1 MAEPDR
7 SFAHLVSLACHDLRT
22 PLATV
27 AGFAKTLTRM
37 EGLDEQIVRYLGM
50 IDAASEQLA
59 GLLDDLGLASRIE
72 RGAWEPLVR
81 ELDSL
86 QLAHAAAAMLG
97 EEVSVTGTGAQ
108 VAVAEES
115 GWALAAIS
123 RCALRHGG
131 AGRLVLRA
139 DGPSITLDP
148 VSTEA
153 GPICLG
159 DDLRDLGAAVAV
171 RAVGALGGTVELEGE
186 TLIVRLPLAPV
197 VG

>member
-7 SFAHLVSLACHDLRT
+7 SFAQLVSLACHDLRT

-37 EGLDEQIVRYLGM
+37 EGVDEQILRHLAM

-59 GLLDDLGLASRIE
+59 RLLDDLGLASRIE
-72 RGAWEPLVR
+72 KGAWEPVVR
-81 ELDSL
+81 ERDSL
-86 QLAHAAAAMLG
+86 RLAHAAAAMLE
-97 EEVSVTGTGAQ
+97 EEVSVTGTGVP
-108 VAVAEES
+108 VAAAEES
-115 GWALAAIS
+115 EWALAAIS

-131 AGRLVLRA
+131 AGRLELRT
-139 DGPSITLDP
+139 DGASITLDP
-148 VSTEA
+148 VPADA

-171 RAVGALGGTVELEGE
+171 RAIVALGGTAELEGE

>member
-37 EGLDEQIVRYLGM
+37 DDVGEQMHRYLAM
-50 IDAASEQLA
+50 IEAASDQLA
-59 GLLDDLGLASRIE
+59 GLLDELGLASRIE
-72 RGAWEPLVR
+72 KGAWEPLLR

-86 QLAHAAAAMLG
+86 ELARAAAEILD
-97 EEVSVTGTGAQ
+97 EEVVVTGTGAQ
-108 VAVAEES
+108 VAVAEQTER
-115 GWALAAIS
+115 ALAALS

-131 AGRLVLRA
+131 AGALELRA
-139 DGPSITLDP
+139 DGPSIVLDP
-148 VSTEA
+148 VPAGA

-171 RAVGALGGTVELEGE
+171 RAIGALGGTVELEGE